1 MPTRHGWM
9 LAVAGIATLVIARV
23 FGIIELYVIATGML
37 GVVVLAVVIVQLRR
51 PQFAILRWAHPSTLT
66 VGETGRVDLLIQNRR
81 RSRSPA
87 VDITEPVGTASTARM
102 SVVPLRARAQVTAS
116 YRVPTSQR
124 GVIALGPTMIER
136 SDLLGLASTTSVVTG
151 TTDVIV
157 APQAYE
163 LPMPALGAGVLG
175 RHLLALSQRI
185 GPGEFHSLRDYVSGD
200 EPRNIHW
207 RASARSDDLKVRQH
221 EAQGVRRCIVILDRD
236 RVSYPD
242 SDAFERAIV
251 AAASVVTSAERSGLT
266 TRFVT
271 PGLDL
276 RGPEVANHTLHALA
290 PIEIGGPLGEIERD
304 PAEGLG
310 LVVVVTGSPRS
321 SGWAA
326 TDRVSD
332 PTLTRIGVFTAE
344 GGDARR
350 AVDAGTLARFRQS
363 WGELTGVRES
373 VRR

>member
-9 LAVAGIATLVIARV
+9 LAVAGVATLAIGRV
-23 FGIIELYVIATGML
+23 FGIIELYVVATALL
-37 GVVVLAVVIVQLRR
+37 GAVVVAVLIVQLRR
-51 PQFAILRWAHPSTLT
+51 PRFAILRWAHPSTLT
-66 VGETGRVDLLIQNRR
+66 VGQTGRVDLLVQNRR

-102 SVVPLRARAQVTAS
+102 SVVPLRGEAQVTAS

-124 GVIALGPTMIER
+124 GVISLGPTMIDR
-136 SDLLGLASTTSVVTG
+136 SDVLGLASTTSVVTG

-163 LPMPALGAGVLG
+163 VAMPALGTGVLG

-185 GPGEFHSLRDYVSGD
+185 GPGEFHSLRDYVTGD
-200 EPRNIHW
+200 EPRKIHW
-207 RASARSDDLKVRQH
+207 RASARSDELKVRQH

-242 SDAFERAIV
+242 GDAFERAIV

-271 PGLDL
+271 GGLDL
-276 RGPEVANHTLHALA
+276 RGPEVAAHTLHALA
-290 PIEIGGPLGEIERD
+290 QIEIGGPIGEIERD

-310 LVVVVTGSPRS
+310 LVVVVTGSPQG

-332 PTLTRIGVFTAE
+332 PTLTRIGVFASD
-344 GGDARR
+344 GGSARR
-350 AVDAGTLARFRQS
+350 AVDASTLPMFRQS
-363 WGELTGVRES
+363 WAELTGSRER
-373 VRR
+373 VLR